1 MFERK
6 HLQEVSNKVREETQQ
21 SEEQEEQY
29 PGLNVPIFTEE
40 FMTYS
45 RGTCICYITVNQLV
59 DCYKSYLLI
68 F

>member
-1 MFERK
+1 M
-6 HLQEVSNKVREETQQ
+6 QEVSNKVREETQQ

-45 RGTCICYITVNQLV
+45 RGICYISINQL
-59 DCYKSYLLI
+59 
-68 F
+68 

>member
-1 MFERK
+1 MLGRK

-45 RGTCICYITVNQLV
+45 RGICYISVHQLV

-68 F
+68 G